1 MGIGVQQVF
10 RSSRDRRVGSVTAGF
25 TMINIFS
32 PGLALVLAGW
42 VVAVSGWRV
51 GGGRVCR
58 PNWRVADLPTLPN
71 PARNTILAMS
81 PLGSSLPIS
90 SIQSQIGAVEV
101 RIEGVQ
107 AQIAEVAEAVKA
119 VQSQV
124 VDVAAKIEKTEAA
137 LDAADLSSEKRVV
150 LVMKLKSL
158 MDKEAKLIDKE
169 AKLMG
174 KEAILNDRLNILFG
188 KDRLPGPELV
198 WNAERVTLGPAV
210 DWGSLKIGDVVAVP
224 LAHSGLSDNKP
235 VQQLYVRRACLE
247 LSKFLRDL
255 STNVQLVTGCPGVG
269 KSIEVFSFAFEQA
282 QLHHKRVLYVHGDTK
297 SGISVIF
304 KDEPSIATAR
314 LARQTFSLEPEALN
328 LFVDSVLREGLV
340 DLVVLDGSLSWLIMK
355 VFLKMD
361 EFPSAKLVTCT
372 SFQAPG
378 KMSQEVSM
386 KCAPRRRF
394 VMDSWQEDELYAA
407 LDVGALSLSPG
418 TTKSEMFY
426 YAGGSVR
433 LFQASVKDV
442 ESELESKISAVPD
455 MSKLVGS
462 GGVGDSSADATN
474 SLMAMYS
481 GKSVV
486 LSQFVM
492 RKLMDRVSI
501 DFIQKARYFLPNNPS
516 WQGWL
521 VEAEVMHMARTRK
534 NLSFRN
540 DSSEP
545 RVTET
550 WQAEVG
556 VISFEDVA
564 ELAGGNLKVGWYQP
578 TRWNQKGYDALF
590 RVSRDKLR
598 IIQISMST
606 KSRKFNLKDAI
617 PLAQAM
623 NTHEVELV
631 LICGKQTFSSVEI
644 TASGG
649 TKELKA
655 SLKKTADAKAIPT
668 NEQTAWITFRTVC
681 YQLD

>member
-1 MGIGVQQVF
+1 
-10 RSSRDRRVGSVTAGF
+10 
-25 TMINIFS
+25 
-32 PGLALVLAGW
+32 
-42 VVAVSGWRV
+42 
-51 GGGRVCR
+51 
-58 PNWRVADLPTLPN
+58 
-71 PARNTILAMS
+71 
-81 PLGSSLPIS
+81 
-90 SIQSQIGAVEV
+90 
-101 RIEGVQ
+101 
-107 AQIAEVAEAVKA
+107 
-119 VQSQV
+119 
-124 VDVAAKIEKTEAA
+124 
-137 LDAADLSSEKRVV
+137 
-150 LVMKLKSL
+150 
-158 MDKEAKLIDKE
+158 
-169 AKLMG
+169 
-174 KEAILNDRLNILFG
+174 
-188 KDRLPGPELV
+188 
-198 WNAERVTLGPAV
+198 
-210 DWGSLKIGDVVAVP
+210 VVAVP
-224 LAHSGLSDNKP
+224 LANSGLSDNKP

-304 KDEPSIATAR
+304 KDEPTIATAR

-340 DLVVLDGSLSWLIMK
+340 DLVVLDGSLSWLIMN

-407 LDVGALSLSPG
+407 LEVGALSLSPG

-442 ESELESKISAVPD
+442 ESELESKIRAVPD

-492 RKLMDRVSI
+492 RKLMDRVSD
-501 DFIQKARYFLPNNPS
+501 DFIQKARHFLPNTHNPS

-521 VEAEVMHMARTRK
+521 TEAEVMCMARTQK

-545 RVTET
+545 KVTET

-578 TRWNQKGYDALF
+578 MQWNQKGYDALF

-606 KSRKFNLKDAI
+606 QSRKFDLKDAI

-655 SLKKTADAKAIPT
+655 ALKQIADAKAIPT